1 MSLLLSKRLAR
12 SLWRSKLRLFTVI
25 LLIMMGVTA
34 GISFGGYA
42 HNVEN
47 LYDVI
52 YADDDEGVNLPDAW
66 IILPSGTW
74 SAAEADGLCD
84 AISDGWSE
92 AGSGLDV
99 CEPRLV
105 LDGVMFHVD
114 VEGEEAMISSVWH
127 GTDEGLTDKVWIPD
141 HECCGGRIAGAENE
155 IVIDR
160 HVAKHLEIVIG
171 DSVEIGAG
179 HGRLVFEVV
188 GIGFHSNHLWFTPDG
203 SIFPPKE
210 GTFAT
215 GYLSAA
221 GLERLA
227 ALDEGASNYILIDVQ
242 DTPAF
247 DLPDTDEDEG
257 VDEMTPIL
265 EYLSGTMVD
274 NGAESAAVRDR
285 GGMPSIE
292 LLRADLNG
300 AKKSILPMTIM
311 LTLVAGITIALSLHR
326 LISSQAREIA
336 ILRTLG
342 IPSSS
347 ILIGYII
354 APLVIGAIGVL
365 LGLFFAFLWGVR
377 GMLDVYENIIQIP
390 ILTEQVPPELVL
402 EISLLTMLV
411 VFIAGIQPAWKA
423 SRLQPLEVL
432 GGEHQIRLGSR
443 WMQRLTARFPAT
455 IGPIIRSSLRKPV
468 RRWMQRLTARLP
480 ATIGLIIRSSL
491 RKPVRLGVTFFAVGL
506 SMLIFGSVIMMN
518 ASMAETMIGG
528 LDTTQQWD
536 VTAYTMPGGEAE
548 IVEWAEA
555 NGTGH
560 ELLIEFPGGY
570 PDDSKVYVALGL
582 DTLTQTDSEAM
593 RLVNLLE
600 GRLPSQG
607 EANPEVLI
615 DEGMASILG
624 WEVGDSQILKFGSE
638 EVEVEVVGISRE
650 LMRTITFHRA
660 DLAPILGIEATGVY
674 LSVADDTDI
683 SGLGDISLTVVVKD
697 DVVEGFTDLMNKQSQ
712 MLDLFIFI
720 GIGMAAAVLL
730 NTLLMNLAE
739 RDSDLATLRVLGA
752 SRRRLALMLLG
763 EHIAIGLVGG
773 ILGAIMAIYGAV
785 AFAKA
790 FSQWAFYFVIEV
802 DPYVASGLVAV
813 VVAISIAITPIGIW
827 RIHRMD
833 LVDMTKGFS
842 S

>member
-1 MSLLLSKRLAR
+1 MSMLLTKRLAR

-160 HVAKHLEIVIG
+160 HVAKHLEIEIG
-171 DSVEIGAG
+171 DSVEIGSG

-227 ALDEGASNYILIDVQ
+227 ALDEGAANYILIDVQ

-257 VDEMTPIL
+257 QDEMTPIL

-292 LLRADLNG
+292 LLRVDLNG

-402 EISLLTMLV
+402 KISLLTMLV

-432 GGEHQIRLGSR
+432 GGEHQIRLGS
-443 WMQRLTARFPAT
+443 
-455 IGPIIRSSLRKPV
+455 
-468 RRWMQRLTARLP
+468 RWMQRLTARLP

-555 NGTGH
+555 NGAGH

-674 LSVADDTDI
+674 LSVADGTDI

-833 LVDMTKGFS
+833 LVDMAKGFS

>member
-160 HVAKHLEIVIG
+160 HVAKHLEIEIG

-227 ALDEGASNYILIDVQ
+227 ALDVGAANYILIDVQ

-432 GGEHQIRLGSR
+432 GGGHQIRLGSR

-674 LSVADDTDI
+674 LSVADGTDI

>member
-1 MSLLLSKRLAR
+1 MSMLLTKRLAR

-160 HVAKHLEIVIG
+160 HVAKHLEIEIG
-171 DSVEIGAG
+171 DSVEIGSG

-227 ALDEGASNYILIDVQ
+227 ALDEGAANYILIDVQ

-257 VDEMTPIL
+257 QDEMTPIL

-443 WMQRLTARFPAT
+443 WMQRLTAR
-455 IGPIIRSSLRKPV
+455 
-468 RRWMQRLTARLP
+468 LP

-555 NGTGH
+555 NGAGH

-674 LSVADDTDI
+674 LSVADGTDI

-720 GIGMAAAVLL
+720 GIGIAAAVLL

-833 LVDMTKGFS
+833 LVDMAKGFS

>member
-1 MSLLLSKRLAR
+1 MSMLLTKRLAR

-92 AGSGLDV
+92 DGSGLDV

-160 HVAKHLEIVIG
+160 HVAKHLEIEIG
-171 DSVEIGAG
+171 DSVEIGSG

-227 ALDEGASNYILIDVQ
+227 ALDEGAANYILIDVQ

-257 VDEMTPIL
+257 QDEMTPIL

-292 LLRADLNG
+292 LLRVDLNG

-402 EISLLTMLV
+402 KISLLTMLV

-432 GGEHQIRLGSR
+432 GGEHQIRLGS
-443 WMQRLTARFPAT
+443 
-455 IGPIIRSSLRKPV
+455 
-468 RRWMQRLTARLP
+468 RWMQRLTARLP

-555 NGTGH
+555 NGAGH

-600 GRLPSQG
+600 GRLPSHG

-674 LSVADDTDI
+674 LSVADGTDI

-720 GIGMAAAVLL
+720 GIGIAAAVLL

-833 LVDMTKGFS
+833 LVDMAKGFS

>member
-160 HVAKHLEIVIG
+160 HVAKHLEIEIG

-227 ALDEGASNYILIDVQ
+227 ALDVGAANYILIDVQ

-432 GGEHQIRLGSR
+432 GGGHQIRLGS
-443 WMQRLTARFPAT
+443 
-455 IGPIIRSSLRKPV
+455 
-468 RRWMQRLTARLP
+468 RWMQRLTARLP

-615 DEGMASILG
+615 DEGMASIRG

-674 LSVADDTDI
+674 LSVADGTDI

>member
-1 MSLLLSKRLAR
+1 MSMLLTKRLAR

-92 AGSGLDV
+92 DGSGLDV

-105 LDGVMFHVD
+105 LDGVMFHAD

-160 HVAKHLEIVIG
+160 HVAKHLEIEIG
-171 DSVEIGAG
+171 DSVEIGSG

-227 ALDEGASNYILIDVQ
+227 ALDEGAANYILIDVQ

-257 VDEMTPIL
+257 VDGMTPIL

-443 WMQRLTARFPAT
+443 WMQRLTAR
-455 IGPIIRSSLRKPV
+455 
-468 RRWMQRLTARLP
+468 LP

-536 VTAYTMPGGEAE
+536 VTAYTMPGGETE

-555 NGTGH
+555 NGAGH

-674 LSVADDTDI
+674 LSVADNTDI

-720 GIGMAAAVLL
+720 GIGIAAAVLL

-752 SRRRLALMLLG
+752 SRRRLGLMLLG

-833 LVDMTKGFS
+833 LVDMAKGFS

>member
-1 MSLLLSKRLAR
+1 MSMLLTKRLAR

-160 HVAKHLEIVIG
+160 HVAKHLEIEIG
-171 DSVEIGAG
+171 DSVEIGSG

-227 ALDEGASNYILIDVQ
+227 ALDEGAANYILIDVQ

-257 VDEMTPIL
+257 QDEMTPIL

-292 LLRADLNG
+292 LLRVDLNG

-402 EISLLTMLV
+402 KISLLTMLV

-432 GGEHQIRLGSR
+432 GGEHQIRLGS
-443 WMQRLTARFPAT
+443 
-455 IGPIIRSSLRKPV
+455 
-468 RRWMQRLTARLP
+468 RWMQRLTARLP

-555 NGTGH
+555 NGAGH

-624 WEVGDSQILKFGSE
+624 WEVDDSQILKFGSE

-674 LSVADDTDI
+674 LSVADNTDI

-833 LVDMTKGFS
+833 LVDMAKGFS

>member
-1 MSLLLSKRLAR
+1 MSMLLTKRLAR

-160 HVAKHLEIVIG
+160 HVAKHLEIEIG
-171 DSVEIGAG
+171 DSVEIGSG

-227 ALDEGASNYILIDVQ
+227 ALDEGAANYILIDVQ

-257 VDEMTPIL
+257 QDEMTPIL

-292 LLRADLNG
+292 LLRVDLNG

-402 EISLLTMLV
+402 KISLLTMLV

-432 GGEHQIRLGSR
+432 GGEHQIRLGS
-443 WMQRLTARFPAT
+443 
-455 IGPIIRSSLRKPV
+455 
-468 RRWMQRLTARLP
+468 RWMQRLTARLP

-555 NGTGH
+555 NGAGH

-674 LSVADDTDI
+674 LSVADGTDI

-720 GIGMAAAVLL
+720 GIGIAAAVLL

-833 LVDMTKGFS
+833 LVDMAKGFS

>member
-141 HECCGGRIAGAENE
+141 HECCGGRIADAENE

-160 HVAKHLEIVIG
+160 HVAKHLEIEIG

-432 GGEHQIRLGSR
+432 GGEHQIRLGS
-443 WMQRLTARFPAT
+443 
-455 IGPIIRSSLRKPV
+455 
-468 RRWMQRLTARLP
+468 RWMQRLTARLP

>member
-1 MSLLLSKRLAR
+1 MSMLLTKRLAR

-160 HVAKHLEIVIG
+160 HVAKHLEIEIG
-171 DSVEIGAG
+171 HSVEIGSG

-227 ALDEGASNYILIDVQ
+227 ALDEGAANYILIDVQ

-443 WMQRLTARFPAT
+443 WMQRLTAR
-455 IGPIIRSSLRKPV
+455 
-468 RRWMQRLTARLP
+468 LP

-674 LSVADDTDI
+674 LSVADGTDI

-833 LVDMTKGFS
+833 LVDMAKGFS

>member
-1 MSLLLSKRLAR
+1 MSMLLTKRLAR

-160 HVAKHLEIVIG
+160 HVAKHLEIEIG
-171 DSVEIGAG
+171 DSVEIGSG

-227 ALDEGASNYILIDVQ
+227 ALDEGAANYILIDVQ

-257 VDEMTPIL
+257 QDEMTPIL

-443 WMQRLTARFPAT
+443 WMQRLTAR
-455 IGPIIRSSLRKPV
+455 
-468 RRWMQRLTARLP
+468 LP

-555 NGTGH
+555 NGAGH

-674 LSVADDTDI
+674 LSVADGTDI

-712 MLDLFIFI
+712 MLDMFIFI
-720 GIGMAAAVLL
+720 GIGIAAAVLL

-739 RDSDLATLRVLGA
+739 RDSDPSSARRIASPPRSDAARRAHRNRLGRWNLGRHNGDLR
-752 SRRRLALMLLG
+752 RRRLRQSLLSM
-763 EHIAIGLVGG
+763 G
-773 ILGAIMAIYGAV
+773 ILLRHRSRPLRRLRTGRCRGGDFHSHHTHRYLANTQNG
-785 AFAKA
+785 
-790 FSQWAFYFVIEV
+790 
-802 DPYVASGLVAV
+802 SGRHGQ
-813 VVAISIAITPIGIW
+813 GILEL
-827 RIHRMD
+827 ILPD
-833 LVDMTKGFS
+833 C
-842 S
+842 

>member
-160 HVAKHLEIVIG
+160 HVAKHLEIEIG
-171 DSVEIGAG
+171 HSVEIGAG

-227 ALDEGASNYILIDVQ
+227 ALDVGAANYILIDVQ

-432 GGEHQIRLGSR
+432 GGGHQIRLGS
-443 WMQRLTARFPAT
+443 
-455 IGPIIRSSLRKPV
+455 
-468 RRWMQRLTARLP
+468 RWMQRLTARLP

-615 DEGMASILG
+615 DEGMASIRG
-624 WEVGDSQILKFGSE
+624 WEVGDSQTLKFGSE

-674 LSVADDTDI
+674 LSVADGTDI

>member
-1 MSLLLSKRLAR
+1 MSMLLTKRLAR

-141 HECCGGRIAGAENE
+141 HECCGGRIAAAENE

-160 HVAKHLEIVIG
+160 HVAKHLEIEIG
-171 DSVEIGAG
+171 DSVEIGSG

-227 ALDEGASNYILIDVQ
+227 ALDEGAANYILIDVQ

-390 ILTEQVPPELVL
+390 ILTEQVPSELVL

-443 WMQRLTARFPAT
+443 WL
-455 IGPIIRSSLRKPV
+455 
-468 RRWMQRLTARLP
+468 QRLTARLP

-555 NGTGH
+555 NGAGH

-674 LSVADDTDI
+674 LSVADGTDI

-720 GIGMAAAVLL
+720 GIGIAAAVLL

-833 LVDMTKGFS
+833 LVDMAKGFS

>member
-1 MSLLLSKRLAR
+1 MSMLLTKRLAR

-92 AGSGLDV
+92 DGSGLDV

-141 HECCGGRIAGAENE
+141 HECCDGRIAGAENE

-160 HVAKHLEIVIG
+160 HVAKHLEIKIG
-171 DSVEIGAG
+171 ESVEIGAG

-227 ALDEGASNYILIDVQ
+227 ALDEGAANYILIDVQ

-377 GMLDVYENIIQIP
+377 GMLDVYENI
-390 ILTEQVPPELVL
+390 
-402 EISLLTMLV
+402 
-411 VFIAGIQPAWKA
+411 
-423 SRLQPLEVL
+423 
-432 GGEHQIRLGSR
+432 
-443 WMQRLTARFPAT
+443 
-455 IGPIIRSSLRKPV
+455 
-468 RRWMQRLTARLP
+468 
-480 ATIGLIIRSSL
+480 
-491 RKPVRLGVTFFAVGL
+491 
-506 SMLIFGSVIMMN
+506 
-518 ASMAETMIGG
+518 
-528 LDTTQQWD
+528 
-536 VTAYTMPGGEAE
+536 
-548 IVEWAEA
+548 
-555 NGTGH
+555 
-560 ELLIEFPGGY
+560 
-570 PDDSKVYVALGL
+570 
-582 DTLTQTDSEAM
+582 
-593 RLVNLLE
+593 
-600 GRLPSQG
+600 
-607 EANPEVLI
+607 
-615 DEGMASILG
+615 
-624 WEVGDSQILKFGSE
+624 
-638 EVEVEVVGISRE
+638 
-650 LMRTITFHRA
+650 
-660 DLAPILGIEATGVY
+660 
-674 LSVADDTDI
+674 
-683 SGLGDISLTVVVKD
+683 
-697 DVVEGFTDLMNKQSQ
+697 
-712 MLDLFIFI
+712 
-720 GIGMAAAVLL
+720 
-730 NTLLMNLAE
+730 
-739 RDSDLATLRVLGA
+739 
-752 SRRRLALMLLG
+752 
-763 EHIAIGLVGG
+763 
-773 ILGAIMAIYGAV
+773 
-785 AFAKA
+785 
-790 FSQWAFYFVIEV
+790 
-802 DPYVASGLVAV
+802 
-813 VVAISIAITPIGIW
+813 
-827 RIHRMD
+827 
-833 LVDMTKGFS
+833 
-842 S
+842 

>member
-1 MSLLLSKRLAR
+1 MSMLLTKRLAR

-92 AGSGLDV
+92 DGSGLDV

-160 HVAKHLEIVIG
+160 HVAKHLEIEIG
-171 DSVEIGAG
+171 DSVEIGSG

-227 ALDEGASNYILIDVQ
+227 ALDEGAANYILIDVQ

-257 VDEMTPIL
+257 QDEMTPIL

-292 LLRADLNG
+292 LLRVDLNG

-443 WMQRLTARFPAT
+443 WMQRLTAR
-455 IGPIIRSSLRKPV
+455 
-468 RRWMQRLTARLP
+468 LP

-555 NGTGH
+555 NGAGH

-674 LSVADDTDI
+674 LSVADGTDI

-833 LVDMTKGFS
+833 LVDMAKGFS

>member
-1 MSLLLSKRLAR
+1 
-12 SLWRSKLRLFTVI
+12 
-25 LLIMMGVTA
+25 
-34 GISFGGYA
+34 
-42 HNVEN
+42 
-47 LYDVI
+47 
-52 YADDDEGVNLPDAW
+52 
-66 IILPSGTW
+66 
-74 SAAEADGLCD
+74 
-84 AISDGWSE
+84 
-92 AGSGLDV
+92 
-99 CEPRLV
+99 
-105 LDGVMFHVD
+105 
-114 VEGEEAMISSVWH
+114 
-127 GTDEGLTDKVWIPD
+127 
-141 HECCGGRIAGAENE
+141 
-155 IVIDR
+155 
-160 HVAKHLEIVIG
+160 
-171 DSVEIGAG
+171 
-179 HGRLVFEVV
+179 
-188 GIGFHSNHLWFTPDG
+188 
-203 SIFPPKE
+203 
-210 GTFAT
+210 
-215 GYLSAA
+215 
-221 GLERLA
+221 
-227 ALDEGASNYILIDVQ
+227 
-242 DTPAF
+242 
-247 DLPDTDEDEG
+247 
-257 VDEMTPIL
+257 
-265 EYLSGTMVD
+265 
-274 NGAESAAVRDR
+274 
-285 GGMPSIE
+285 
-292 LLRADLNG
+292 
-300 AKKSILPMTIM
+300 
-311 LTLVAGITIALSLHR
+311 
-326 LISSQAREIA
+326 
-336 ILRTLG
+336 
-342 IPSSS
+342 
-347 ILIGYII
+347 
-354 APLVIGAIGVL
+354 
-365 LGLFFAFLWGVR
+365 
-377 GMLDVYENIIQIP
+377 
-390 ILTEQVPPELVL
+390 
-402 EISLLTMLV
+402 
-411 VFIAGIQPAWKA
+411 
-423 SRLQPLEVL
+423 
-432 GGEHQIRLGSR
+432 
-443 WMQRLTARFPAT
+443 
-455 IGPIIRSSLRKPV
+455 
-468 RRWMQRLTARLP
+468 
-480 ATIGLIIRSSL
+480 
-491 RKPVRLGVTFFAVGL
+491 
-506 SMLIFGSVIMMN
+506 MLIFGSVIMMN

-674 LSVADDTDI
+674 LSVADGTDI

>member
-160 HVAKHLEIVIG
+160 HVAKHLEIEIG

-227 ALDEGASNYILIDVQ
+227 ALDVGAANYILIDVQ

-432 GGEHQIRLGSR
+432 GGGHQIRLGS
-443 WMQRLTARFPAT
+443 
-455 IGPIIRSSLRKPV
+455 
-468 RRWMQRLTARLP
+468 RWMQRLTARLP

-674 LSVADDTDI
+674 LSVADGTDI

>member
-1 MSLLLSKRLAR
+1 MSMLLTKRLAR

-171 DSVEIGAG
+171 DSVEIGSG

-227 ALDEGASNYILIDVQ
+227 ALDEGAANYILIDVQ

-257 VDEMTPIL
+257 QDEMTPIL

-443 WMQRLTARFPAT
+443 WL
-455 IGPIIRSSLRKPV
+455 
-468 RRWMQRLTARLP
+468 QRLTARLP

-600 GRLPSQG
+600 GRLPSQD

-674 LSVADDTDI
+674 LSVADGTDI

-720 GIGMAAAVLL
+720 GIGIAAAVLL

-752 SRRRLALMLLG
+752 SRRRLGLMLLG

-833 LVDMTKGFS
+833 LVDMAKGFS

>member
-1 MSLLLSKRLAR
+1 MSMLLTKRLAR

-92 AGSGLDV
+92 DGSGLDV

-141 HECCGGRIAGAENE
+141 HECCDGRIAGAENE

-160 HVAKHLEIVIG
+160 HVAKHLEIKIG
-171 DSVEIGAG
+171 ESVEIGAG

-227 ALDEGASNYILIDVQ
+227 ALDEGAANYILIDVQ

-443 WMQRLTARFPAT
+443 WMQRLTAR
-455 IGPIIRSSLRKPV
+455 
-468 RRWMQRLTARLP
+468 LP

-674 LSVADDTDI
+674 LSVADGTDI

-697 DVVEGFTDLMNKQSQ
+697 DVVEGFTDLMNKQSE

-720 GIGMAAAVLL
+720 GIGIAAAVLL

>member
-1 MSLLLSKRLAR
+1 MRCKHEARVMSMLLTKRLAR

-92 AGSGLDV
+92 DGSGLDV

-141 HECCGGRIAGAENE
+141 HECCDGRIAGAENE

-160 HVAKHLEIVIG
+160 HVAKHLEIKIG
-171 DSVEIGAG
+171 ESVEIGAG

-227 ALDEGASNYILIDVQ
+227 ALDEGAANYILIDVQ

-443 WMQRLTARFPAT
+443 WMQRLTAR
-455 IGPIIRSSLRKPV
+455 
-468 RRWMQRLTARLP
+468 LP

-674 LSVADDTDI
+674 LSVADGTDI

-697 DVVEGFTDLMNKQSQ
+697 DVVEGFTDLMNKQSE

-720 GIGMAAAVLL
+720 GIGIAAAVLL

>member
-160 HVAKHLEIVIG
+160 HVAKHLEIEIG
-171 DSVEIGAG
+171 HSVEIGAG

-227 ALDEGASNYILIDVQ
+227 ALDVGAANYILIDVQ

-432 GGEHQIRLGSR
+432 GGGHQIRLGS
-443 WMQRLTARFPAT
+443 
-455 IGPIIRSSLRKPV
+455 
-468 RRWMQRLTARLP
+468 RWMQRLTARLP

-674 LSVADDTDI
+674 LSVADGTDI

-833 LVDMTKGFS
+833 LVDMAKGFS